1 MSKPKPDRPKQRRRT
16 KWGCRDTETA
26 KEFMRPSEVIP
37 YRHTLSCIS
46 EAYRDQRSTDS
57 LETYR

>member
-1 MSKPKPDRPKQRRRT
+1 MTKPKQRRRT

-26 KEFMRPSEVIP
+26 KSKMVGPNPMRLHVS
-37 YRHTLSCIS
+37 TWAGIS
-46 EAYRDQRSTDS
+46 ESIREFSETTR